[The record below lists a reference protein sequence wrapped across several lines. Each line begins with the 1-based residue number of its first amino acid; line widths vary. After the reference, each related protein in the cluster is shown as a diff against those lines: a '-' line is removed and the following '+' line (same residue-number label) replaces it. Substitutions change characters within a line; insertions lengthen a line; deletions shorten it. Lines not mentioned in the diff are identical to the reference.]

1 MRLTVIAPTN
11 DPAVLDVVRDEASGW
26 ASPGTA
32 IDVAGAPATAAIASR
47 HDTALAVPDLL
58 AAIAKAADSGSDGVL
73 VSCAGDPAV
82 HEARENVDIPVVG
95 GFQPAALTALSLGE
109 RLGFITVLPS
119 VVPMLRALIRAE
131 GLTGRVGTIRT
142 LGTDTL
148 DVHDT
153 AVLTGLI
160 REQALEAL
168 HHDEAD
174 VIVLACTGFVGAA
187 ARVRRELAD
196 AGFDVPV
203 VDPTGAAVLWLES
216 LVRLGV
222 RASRTTYHP
231 PPTMTW
237 RA

>member
-1 MRLTVIAPTN
+1 MRLTVIAPTS
-11 DPAVLDVVRDEASGW
+11 DPAILDLVRDEATGW

-32 IDVAGAPATAAIASR
+32 IDVAGLPTTAAIASR

-58 AAIAKAADSGSDGVL
+58 AAIGTAEESGSDGVL

-82 HEARENVDIPVVG
+82 HEARETAAIPVVG

-131 GLTGRVGTIRT
+131 GLTGRVGTIRA
-142 LGTDTL
+142 LGSDTL

-153 AVLTGLI
+153 GALTGLI
-160 REQALEAL
+160 RAQAADILL
-168 HHDEAD
+168 RDEAD
-174 VIVLACTGFVGAA
+174 VIVLGCTGFVGAA
-187 ARVRRELAD
+187 ARVQQDLAD
-196 AGFDVPV
+196 TGFDVPV

-222 RASRTTYHP
+222 RSSRTTYHP

-237 RA
+237 LA